1 VTGKSGQVDL
11 FGTPEVSA
19 TPADS
24 RVASGKSRCTCPPFS
39 PSSNP
44 LALHEPG
51 CSSNPVEKAEVDA
64 DDAGDAGP
72 APVARAK
79 VAPEPPVSPAIP
91 RDDVDHTAYSERR
104 LRGPLQIAGLIVSR
118 IQGPRLGDES
128 APLAARCAVF
138 RERLEAF
145 RESLRASVPPRP
157 IERLTHGWT
166 R

>member
-1 VTGKSGQVDL
+1 VTGKRGQVDL
-11 FGTPEVSA
+11 FGTPAVSA
-19 TPADS
+19 TPVAS
-24 RVASGKSRCTCPPFS
+24 RVASGKSPTP
-39 PSSNP
+39 
-44 LALHEPG
+44 
-51 CSSNPVEKAEVDA
+51 SNPVEKAEVA
-64 DDAGDAGP
+64 AGDAGDAGP

-79 VAPEPPVSPAIP
+79 VAPEPPVAPAIP
-91 RDDVDHTAYSERR
+91 RDDVDHTAYFERR

-118 IQGPRLGDES
+118 IQGPRLGDDS

-157 IERLTHGWT
+157 IERITRGWT